1 MYDANENLPDFCKGI
16 YSKIVIKEKLIRYL
30 HVIIYFY
37 AVYLPECN
45 VYFVLKE

>member
-30 HVIIYFY
+30 HVIIYLY